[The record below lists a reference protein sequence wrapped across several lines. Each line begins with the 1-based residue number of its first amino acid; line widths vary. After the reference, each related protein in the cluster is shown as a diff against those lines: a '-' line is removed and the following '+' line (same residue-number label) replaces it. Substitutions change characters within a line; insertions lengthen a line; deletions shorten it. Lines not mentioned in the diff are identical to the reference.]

1 MKLKFVFSLFMAGA
15 SLGVLAQ
22 THQEGV
28 EYYKADQF
36 NNALELLERN
46 YNNPGT
52 DKAAANYYLGLL
64 SIRQQDLSGAKK
76 YFEQGVSINPDY
88 AYNYIGLGSLELKN
102 GNVKEAENNFKKA
115 EKLNKKDAAVWVAI
129 ARAYYESSSEG
140 ATIYEKQIANALK
153 NARRRNMY
161 EPEIF
166 IYEGDV
172 AYDQDDRNSAASKYE
187 MATTYNP
194 QAADAYV
201 KYAKL
206 YTKFNPD
213 FAISMLKKLLE
224 NNPNSALGQREL
236 AEAYYNK
243 EDYKNAAEQYSKY
256 INNPSHFKSDENRYL
271 LLLFHGGKYQ
281 EGYDYSTKLVAEDP
295 DNFTARRFQLM
306 NAAQLE
312 SMKDK
317 VLELAENVY
326 RIHMADPKNNAI
338 AIVDYRLISA
348 ELRAA
353 ERYDEAKEVLNE
365 AITEFP
371 ENTDFYLQLA
381 YIPLEQNKYD
391 EAADAYMLYISKN
404 DKASYN
410 DLIQTALLCYYAG
423 VLNKDETQ
431 KAKATEYVR
440 NSIVYAEKAAAANP
454 DSYRP
459 YKVLGDAKVY
469 LASDAD
475 KATAGKADYEKALS
489 LIDAE
494 KYASDFAG
502 IQKALGV
509 K

>member
-1 MKLKFVFSLFMAGA
+1 
-15 SLGVLAQ
+15 
-22 THQEGV
+22 
-28 EYYKADQF
+28 
-36 NNALELLERN
+36 
-46 YNNPGT
+46 
-52 DKAAANYYLGLL
+52 
-64 SIRQQDLSGAKK
+64 
-76 YFEQGVSINPDY
+76 
-88 AYNYIGLGSLELKN
+88 
-102 GNVKEAENNFKKA
+102 
-115 EKLNKKDAAVWVAI
+115 
-129 ARAYYESSSEG
+129 
-140 ATIYEKQIANALK
+140 
-153 NARRRNMY
+153 MY

-172 AYDQDDRNSAASKYE
+172 AYDQDDRNSAASSYE

-194 QAADAYV
+194 KAANAYV

-271 LLLFHGGKYQ
+271 LLLFSGGKYQ
-281 EGYDYSTKLVAEDP
+281 EGYDYSTKLLATDP

-306 NAAQLE
+306 NAAQLD
-312 SMKDK
+312 SMKDQI
-317 VLELAENVY
+317 LELAENVY
-326 RIHMADPKNNAI
+326 RKHMADPKNNAI
-338 AIVDYRLISA
+338 GQVDYNLISA

-353 ERYDEAKEVLNE
+353 KRYDEAAEVLKE
-365 AITEFP
+365 AIIEFP
-371 ENTDFYLQLA
+371 ENVDFYRRLA
-381 YIPLEQNKYD
+381 FIPLEQNKYD

-423 VLNKDETQ
+423 VLNTDETQ

-440 NSIVYAEKAAAANP
+440 NSIVYAEKATAVN
-454 DSYRP
+454 SENYRP

-469 LASDAD
+469 LASEAD

-489 LIDAE
+489 LIDQE
-494 KYASDFAG
+494 KNASDFAE